1 MPPNARR
8 RFRVTPIRKCSGSIH
23 NGPAGSTARLPDA
36 SLWGPFVRFPD
47 GRPQKA
53 PEKPFELTA
62 SNWLREELNLLL
74 GPEDERC
81 YRFGID
87 RPVDPET
94 PEMPENLTTIP
105 GAPGSRT

>member
-1 MPPNARR
+1 
-8 RFRVTPIRKCSGSIH
+8 
-23 NGPAGSTARLPDA
+23 
-36 SLWGPFVRFPD
+36 
-47 GRPQKA
+47 
-53 PEKPFELTA
+53 LTA